1 MLRPLLILIL
11 KPADQG
17 AACGAPTRTNKG
29 MVTIYGS
36 AGMVRLTFFGSHDKI
51 KVGLS

>member
-1 MLRPLLILIL
+1 MRRPYMGKI
-11 KPADQG
+11 K
-17 AACGAPTRTNKG
+17 NKG

-51 KVGLS
+51 KVELS